1 MGWVAALIALFL
13 LFIFP
18 RQMGYLFLVLVAVAG
33 FFLLKEESKSN
44 NRERDNKSVSII
56 ISYDL
61 DSCTKD
67 FPLNT
72 EILNNNKKI
81 LNSVSWEISAKR
93 EGYSSDALED
103 IMNSRTSDK
112 ILKPG
117 ESYGACYQAPQI
129 RIGSAPNLIWKAED
143 IRARFKE

>member
-18 RQMGYLFLVLVAVAG
+18 RQMGYLFLLLVAIVG
-33 FFLLKEESKSN
+33 FFFLKEEMK
-44 NRERDNKSVSII
+44 ERDHKSVSII

-61 DSCTKD
+61 DNCSKD

-72 EILNNNKKI
+72 RILNNNKKI
-81 LNSVSWEISAKR
+81 LNRVFWDISAKR
-93 EGYSSDALED
+93 EGYSSDVLEYSAYS
-103 IMNSRTSDK
+103 SRTSDK

-117 ESYGACYQAPQI
+117 ESYGVCYAAPEI
-129 RIGSAPNLIWKAED
+129 NSGSPPNLIWEAVK